1 MRPPATSLSSATLVH
16 GSGEGSAQIKSVD
29 LQHSLARKMT
39 RMLPPMPISVPSAPP
54 CHPLE
59 EPSPLGLTLKKTPS
73 LLDLITLQLAH
84 SRSESDPPSCES
96 SDQGLCK
103 SGRVEKC
110 SAPGGSAAQ
119 DKLKAS
125 NFPASTLKIGTWEV
139 RPLNVKQTLVKCMWV
154 MQEQSSTL
162 QPDV

>member
-16 GSGEGSAQIKSVD
+16 GSGEGSAQIKGVD
-29 LQHSLARKMT
+29 SQHSLARKMT

-73 LLDLITLQLAH
+73 LLDLITLQLTH

-139 RPLNVKQTLVKCMWV
+139 RPRNC
-154 MQEQSSTL
+154 
-162 QPDV
+162 